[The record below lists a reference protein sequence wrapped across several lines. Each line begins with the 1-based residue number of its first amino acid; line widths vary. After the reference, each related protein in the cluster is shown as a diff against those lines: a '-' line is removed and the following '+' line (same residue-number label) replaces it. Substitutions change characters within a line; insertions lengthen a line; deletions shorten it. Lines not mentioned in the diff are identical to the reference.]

1 MGRVSKVD
9 DIGEGGKAKSGAKLR
24 RRRGPHLGGAS
35 SENLRALAHSLSG
48 SHNPSLCVIPLTLS
62 RKLLSPLSVS
72 GQRSLQCVRMTLG
85 KQGTGPGPW
94 NMGGTDRPR
103 AQLWFQSGVPLG
115 HHVSLPA
122 LLHEVGRTRA
132 ASTVDC
138 SWKAA
143 TALFGKAVPQRGAER
158 ARIRADGYKTDD
170 HREGSDLARRSPW

>member
-1 MGRVSKVD
+1 MGKVSKVD
-9 DIGEGGKAKSGAKLR
+9 DLGEGGKAKSGAKLR

-103 AQLWFQSGVPLG
+103 AQLWFPVWSSLG
-115 HHVSLPA
+115 SP
-122 LLHEVGRTRA
+122 RQPP
-132 ASTVDC
+132 C
-138 SWKAA
+138 
-143 TALFGKAVPQRGAER
+143 
-158 ARIRADGYKTDD
+158 
-170 HREGSDLARRSPW
+170 LAP